1 VTGCKHE
8 RYCLQCSPVAVHIQA
23 ATARRPRS
31 VAPAT
36 AAPNYWLTVWSQ
48 KTWREFLV
56 AGGQVYG
63 VSATYEKFIKRVKVG
78 DQLICY
84 RRGFGFSEFFAIL
97 EVTSQPFWDNRPIW
111 TDDIY
116 PVRLNVR
123 QVLAPRQPIKF
134 TKVYKRLS
142 LYRRLRDPHNHRCWS
157 NHF

>member
-1 VTGCKHE
+1 
-8 RYCLQCSPVAVHIQA
+8 
-23 ATARRPRS
+23 
-31 VAPAT
+31 
-36 AAPNYWLTVWSQ
+36 
-48 KTWREFLV
+48 
-56 AGGQVYG
+56 
-63 VSATYEKFIKRVKVG
+63 VKVG

-157 NHF
+157 NHFHQALKSWTPKDARVVINSLNRQAAREHAGRATRVA